1 MLWGGGLDTF
11 KYSKNFHKQEEL
23 DLLFA
28 IMLKN
33 NLSPISRCV
42 KKKITVVQ
50 MISPSRGL
58 QALKPSKGLTHTR
71 VFTDF

>member
-42 KKKITVVQ
+42 KKNYSCTNDFSFK
-50 MISPSRGL
+50 
-58 QALKPSKGLTHTR
+58 R
-71 VFTDF
+71 VTDFKA